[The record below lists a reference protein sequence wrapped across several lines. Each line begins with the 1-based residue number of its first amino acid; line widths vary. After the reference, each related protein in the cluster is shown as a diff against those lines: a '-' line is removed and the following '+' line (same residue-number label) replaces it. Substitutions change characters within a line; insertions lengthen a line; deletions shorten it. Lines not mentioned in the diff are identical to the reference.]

1 MLAVSPS
8 PQVNVVLILFL
19 QTAGR
24 SRQVGEKSD
33 RLIAHKAKSIM
44 DLKQADFDI
53 QVTLGRITQ
62 LEYDPADPILA
73 EVPDAAKPI
82 AGFLLGLVRLYME
95 TENEHDKKTL
105 QCVALYHL
113 HIVFDGLVKNF
124 RGKDARAKAS
134 EVLVCAS
141 AARSWGARVAGAWRR
156 SC

>member
-1 MLAVSPS
+1 
-8 PQVNVVLILFL
+8 
-19 QTAGR
+19 
-24 SRQVGEKSD
+24 
-33 RLIAHKAKSIM
+33 M

-53 QVTLGRITQ
+53 QVTLGRISQ

-82 AGFLLGLVRLYME
+82 AGFLLGLVRLYIE

-134 EVLVCAS
+134 EVLVRAS
-141 AARSWGARVAGAWRR
+141 AAVEVGGEGRGRGAGCHGWRR
-156 SC
+156 RRRRCVCGERHGKVIY

>member
-1 MLAVSPS
+1 MLTLDPH
-8 PQVNVVLILFL
+8 L

-62 LEYDPADPILA
+62 LEYDPADPILT

-134 EVLVCAS
+134 EVLVRCFCCGGDGGS
-141 AARSWGARVAGAWRR
+141 GDVGGY
-156 SC
+156 